1 MIIWNILVF
10 VICYN
15 TFPIINKLW
24 YIDNVIV
31 VLYSNYKNYNYIL
44 LPRLPRQQKH
54 YDHLYISN
62 STNTWSLELFI
73 YNIEKDLFKQTS
85 LILTRLIISKRK
97 PNVLK
102 EIKSW
107 NDQTTRV
114 QDKGSRFLILE
125 NTDYG

>member
-15 TFPIINKLW
+15 TFSIINKLW
-24 YIDNVIV
+24 YIDNVII

-44 LPRLPRQQKH
+44 PPRLPRQHKH
-54 YDHLYISN
+54 YGYLYISN

-73 YNIEKDLFKQTS
+73 YNIEKDLSKQTS

-102 EIKSW
+102 EIKSR
-107 NDQTTRV
+107 NDQTIRV

-125 NTDYG
+125 NTDYE